1 MYELV
6 QITARDYYINSPAK
20 VGVWLSEPGV
30 AWLIDSG
37 NDKDAGKKIFKV
49 LDGKGWRLKGIIN
62 THSNADH
69 IGGNQYLQRLTGCPV
84 FTTGMEAAF
93 TKYPI
98 LETSFLYGGYPPK
111 DLRHKFLMANE
122 SAPRE
127 ITDPDFPE
135 ELMIIPLPGHFFGMI
150 GLKTPD
156 GTAYIADSYSSSA
169 NLQKYKVS
177 FIYDVAQYLAT
188 LDMLG
193 KMEAKIFV
201 PAHAETTADV
211 GPITAENRAMI
222 LEIARKILEIC
233 KEPAFFE
240 KILQRIFVDYSLEMN
255 FEQYVLVGSTIRSY
269 LAWLRDTG
277 KMDVSFENG
286 WLLWKTTGEL

>member
-1 MYELV
+1 
-6 QITARDYYINSPAK
+6 
-20 VGVWLSEPGV
+20 
-30 AWLIDSG
+30 
-37 NDKDAGKKIFKV
+37 
-49 LDGKGWRLKGIIN
+49 
-62 THSNADH
+62 
-69 IGGNQYLQRLTGCPV
+69 
-84 FTTGMEAAF
+84 
-93 TKYPI
+93 
-98 LETSFLYGGYPPK
+98 
-111 DLRHKFLMANE
+111 
-122 SAPRE
+122 
-127 ITDPDFPE
+127 
-135 ELMIIPLPGHFFGMI
+135 MI

-177 FIYDVAQYLAT
+177 FIYDIAQYLAT